1 MFQNV
6 HVACKTLLKSDIL
19 NPLSIHA
26 AIKYNLSLPRLLYLS
41 LKKIKENKLNIQN
54 LQLGIFHDLWTTH

>member
-19 NPLSIHA
+19 NPLSIHVVA
-26 AIKYNLSLPRLLYLS
+26 RLL
-41 LKKIKENKLNIQN
+41 EPPEE
-54 LQLGIFHDLWTTH
+54 